1 MAHDACGVAEDFVGD
16 GTAFYEDGFLFHEVD
31 EGRVFVEGE
40 GVAETASAEEAVGVR
55 VSVCSLRSER
65 VEESGVLGVA
75 SIGACLEMGWSRR
88 ALLANQLT
96 WHRKGFRLSRR
107 RHRHIRLR
115 CGQWGSVYFS
125 SGCFGMLK

>member
-88 ALLANQLT
+88 ALLAINLHGIEKVFVCLVAVTDTFACAVGNGGQST
-96 WHRKGFRLSRR
+96 S
-107 RHRHIRLR
+107 LR
-115 CGQWGSVYFS
+115 GVSEC
-125 SGCFGMLK
+125 